1 MGRII
6 TAKFISGSHFA
17 QAFGNLWQYDY
28 GAKLI
33 LEGLELP
40 VAAEIHFASME
51 CGGESETRIGVTTN
65 GITEVKIPNV
75 LLEINKVQDYNL
87 YAFVYL
93 TDEKSGYTEYKI
105 LMTVRARPKPGEE
118 HPDTEK
124 DHPLADA
131 VQAVNAAAD
140 RAETAAGDAAESK
153 AAAEDAAEQ
162 ADKSRV
168 AAETAV
174 KHVDEAGRTALT
186 GIASAKNDAAETI
199 ETAKTGAVRAVN
211 AAGETAIKAVTDAR
225 TAAEQSL
232 SEAKTDGVAA
242 IETAKTEGL
251 QAIDKA
257 KGDIETARSGAIKD
271 IDAAKTSGVQA
282 VEAVTA
288 GIEQTKTSA
297 LEEIGSSKT
306 AAVQAVETAESE
318 GVAAVN
324 AAVEAGKTN
333 FVTDESLTLSGRA
346 ADAKAVGDELAKKA
360 DRTELEYLR
369 KRQNILVG
377 SETGSRVCVTDAF
390 EAPLEGLVLYGK
402 SMQVTTIGA
411 QLLTSAVIKG
421 ENCGVTLTKK
431 DSVWHLEGTNTA
443 DGVRNIRLIEPTE
456 HFKLPAGTY
465 TLSFSKDGVFPIK
478 TNISIS
484 KVANPDISSE
494 QIWTGIGNAGLNTP
508 TKFILDGT
516 EEALSIFV
524 NFPAGEPISCDLYV
538 MLNAG
543 DSALPW
549 EPYTGGKPSPSP
561 DYPQEI
567 QSTKSEVVVHGKNLF
582 GGRFYYANYSM
593 DVLKIDGNQKENEV
607 KLPFVPSYESFGVC
621 KVIKCQKGKTYV
633 ISVTNPNKN
642 AAIGMAEYENIEKA
656 ININNALGFARM
668 NGKILEKLYTAKS
681 DGILVCGIAG
691 TWTDGKATLHE
702 CTESELLQV
711 EEASEVTSYEP
722 YHELQFMSI
731 TTPNGLPGIPV
742 SSGGNYTDE
751 NGQQWICDEVDLER
765 GVYVQRI
772 YTVDIAELEF
782 SASTIL
788 QTVKRI
794 FYKISMPST
803 GITHKGYCTRLTYS
817 ANYTADNPHF
827 YINEERIVVFIPLDT
842 TIKPKEYLAQY
853 VLATPIE
860 TQLSEADIAAYRAL
874 TAYGPTT
881 IVETDGAGMKLD
893 YQRDVN
899 IVIKQLT
906 DTIASMTD

>member
-1 MGRII
+1 MGRVV
-6 TAKFISGSHFA
+6 TAAFSPGCRFTQAQGS
-17 QAFGNLWQYDY
+17 LWQHDY
-28 GAKLI
+28 GTVLH
-33 LEGLELP
+33 LTGLELP
-40 VAAEIHFASME
+40 AAVEIHFATVE
-51 CGGESETRIGVTTN
+51 RGGESETRIGVTAD
-65 GITEVKIPNV
+65 GITEVKIPDA
-75 LLEINKVQDYNL
+75 LLEMAKTQDYNL

-93 TDEKSGYTEYKI
+93 DDGKSGQTEYKI

-131 VQAVNAAAD
+131 VQEVNAAAD
-140 RAETAAGDAAESK
+140 RAETAAGNAAESK

-168 AAETAV
+168 AAETAA

-186 GIASAKNDAAETI
+186 GIASAKTDAAETI

-211 AAGETAIKAVTDAR
+211 AAGETAIKAVADAR

-242 IETAKTEGL
+242 IETAKTDGL
-251 QAIDKA
+251 QTIATA
-257 KGDIETARSGAIKD
+257 KSDIETARSGAIKD

-297 LEEIGSSKT
+297 LEEIGVSKT
-306 AAVQAVETAESE
+306 AAVQAVETAENE

-346 ADAKAVGDELAKKA
+346 ADAKVVGDELAKKA
-360 DRTELEYLR
+360 DRTDLEYLR

-402 SMQVTTIGA
+402 STQVTTTGA
-411 QLLTSAVIKG
+411 QLLDIPDAEQTVR
-421 ENCGVTLTKK
+421 GVTLR
-431 DSVWHLEGTNTA
+431 VQNGVIEMNGTATESGYA
-443 DGVRNIRLIEPTE
+443 YMDIAKTPLTGVYTLSIDGAVKGALLDDKFQRLIESTASLNGKTARMLT
-456 HFKLPAGTY
+456 FYIT
-465 TLSFSKDGVFPIK
+465 KDVK
-478 TNISIS
+478 YSL
-484 KVANPDISSE
+484 
-494 QIWTGIGNAGLNTP
+494 TGI
-508 TKFILDGT
+508 K
-516 EEALSIFV
+516 
-524 NFPAGEPISCDLYV
+524 V

-543 DSALPW
+543 DTALPW

-567 QSTKSEVVVHGKNLF
+567 QSAKSEVVVHGKNLF

-593 DVLKIDGNQKENEV
+593 GVLKIDENRKENEV
-607 KLPFVPSYESFGVC
+607 KLPFAPSYESYGVC

-656 ININNALGFARM
+656 INTYNALGFAKM
-668 NGKILEKLYTAKS
+668 DGKILEKLYTAKS

-691 TWTDGKATLHE
+691 KWTDGKTTLHE

-711 EEASEVTSYEP
+711 EEASEATDYEP
-722 YHELQFMSI
+722 YR
-731 TTPNGLPGIPV
+731 TPQTLTLTFPTSLPGIPV
-742 SSGGNYTDE
+742 DSDGNYTDST
-751 NGQQWICDEVDLER
+751 GQQWIRDEVDLER
-765 GVYVQRI
+765 GLY
-772 YTVDIAELEF
+772 
-782 SASTIL
+782 L
-788 QTVKRI
+788 Q
-794 FYKISMPST
+794 
-803 GITHKGYCTRLTYS
+803 L
-817 ANYTADNPHF
+817 
-827 YINEERIVVFIPLDT
+827 INELAFAQLPFSYEKTPVNHNDTFIASIDEQLSGTETGHAMCQYAFFDGVSYELAMQEDCRCYVWRNNV
-842 TIKPKEYLAQY
+842 TIQFRDSVGVNTLETFAEWLSSHPNASISY

-860 TQLSEADIAAYRAL
+860 TPLSPADIAAYRAL
-874 TAYGPTT
+874 TTYGPTT

-906 DTIASMTD
+906 DTIASMTN